1 MDVEEYREQSRQNWG
16 IMAGGWEARREWL
29 VRATS
34 PVSDWLA
41 LRADPQPGETVL
53 ELAAGTGDLGL
64 RLAERVGEAGLVMC
78 TDFAPEMLDVAR
90 RNGESRGLRNVEYR
104 VLDAEQMDLA
114 GASVDAVVC
123 RWGYMLMADPA
134 AALRESRRVLRGG
147 GPLCFAVWRRPELNP
162 WASVPAMTL
171 VQLGHMPPPE
181 PGTPGMFALADPERI
196 ASLVRGAGFGEPE
209 LEEIAFSFRYAD
221 FDDAWDALT
230 RLAGPPARALA
241 ALADDERQGARAAIE
256 RNLGAFR
263 GEDGSYAMS
272 AASWGALA
280 R

>member
-1 MDVEEYREQSRQNWG
+1 
-16 IMAGGWEARREWL
+16 
-29 VRATS
+29 
-34 PVSDWLA
+34 
-41 LRADPQPGETVL
+41 
-53 ELAAGTGDLGL
+53 
-64 RLAERVGEAGLVMC
+64 
-78 TDFAPEMLDVAR
+78 
-90 RNGESRGLRNVEYR
+90 
-104 VLDAEQMDLA
+104 
-114 GASVDAVVC
+114 
-123 RWGYMLMADPA
+123 MLMADPA

-147 GPLCFAVWRRPELNP
+147 GPLCFAVWRSPELNP

-263 GEDGSYAMS
+263 GEDGSYAMP